1 MKRIITAT
9 LAAATL
15 TLGGCVAIPVA
26 ANAAPIDASTG
37 RGYTLPLGD
46 DTQHGDP
53 WRSRVGSTPTRGY

>member
-9 LAAATL
+9 LAAAAL
-15 TLGGCVAIPVA
+15 TVGAGVAT

-53 WRSRVGSTPTRGY
+53 WRSRVD